1 MKFHIIIIL
10 LFLTFF
16 ITSCGVNIF
25 SPFSAKDYPQANEYQ
40 AKNLIDQGRYLEIL
54 TNAEKYPAQD
64 HVAAALGIM
73 GFDLKL
79 LTNLIGQTNQ
89 ANNILLAWVDISDTN
104 YVLDLTYSLSR
115 LQKEALGDLDKSIS
129 LFMGGMASTMLGILF
144 LADIANTN
152 AINISDGL
160 SEQEINVLSYW
171 LANPPQNITNLFRYI
186 GKDKT
191 GKDYDIAT
199 LIGKGT
205 STLLFSMASIYV
217 SLSTNQAILNDISNV
232 FASLDEDSNGD
243 ITSDEVSNYIT
254 ILLSNIITN
263 Q

>member
-1 MKFHIIIIL
+1 
-10 LFLTFF
+10 
-16 ITSCGVNIF
+16 
-25 SPFSAKDYPQANEYQ
+25 
-40 AKNLIDQGRYLEIL
+40 
-54 TNAEKYPAQD
+54 
-64 HVAAALGIM
+64 
-73 GFDLKL
+73 
-79 LTNLIGQTNQ
+79 LIGQTNQ

-115 LQKEALGDLDKSIS
+115 LQQEALGDLDKSIS

-152 AINISDGL
+152 AVNTSDGL
-160 SEQEINVLSYW
+160 SEQEINVIANWLS
-171 LANPPQNITNLFRYI
+171 NPPQNITNLFRYI

-217 SLSTNQAILNDISNV
+217 SLGTNQAILNDISNV
-232 FASLDEDSNGD
+232 FASLDGDSSGD
-243 ITSDEVSNYIT
+243 ITSTEVSNYIT